1 MILAL
6 LIVLSLC
13 GSAFAA
19 NEQLTVTSETARE
32 GDTIV
37 TRYFFRNAEGTLVYA
52 QDFYYN
58 QSGTKVR
65 DETFSYDEDGRLIY
79 QRITGM
85 KNGVW
90 TDEEA
95 KVVYQPDGSST
106 EETHVVWN
114 NPGGKKEY
122 AYVVH
127 TEDANGNTT
136 ETQEH
141 RDDDG
146 NQLYFV
152 ARESGVKESG
162 EKYESVDTKYRD
174 GRTESVVTRTLADG
188 TTVILTDK
196 TGTSGKKYMDGFW
209 QIDPDGSYLREERTI
224 GRSPDGAEI
233 AIQNKEYNDEA
244 GNIRVE
250 EYKMIYDEDGYGR
263 GKGILR
269 DASGNKL
276 ADLLVQNYEEEDE
289 NNNTVG
295 REITTYLYLDG
306 TVDLRYVTLEED
318 GGTSVRFERDVKDYD
333 GGEDE
338 LPEDTDWDGDEWD
351 VDNWDID
358 DDKWTAFVYEDTYP
372 GNPTEETAGYE
383 NDSSGDN
390 SWNVDDWDGGD
401 LDGGDWDGGDWDGG
415 DWDGGDW
422 DGGDWDG
429 GDLDVGDWD
438 GGDWD

>member
-1 MILAL
+1 MKKALSMILAL

-52 QDFYYN
+52 RDFYYN
-58 QSGTKVR
+58 QSGAKVR

-79 QRITGM
+79 QRTTGM
-85 KNGVW
+85 KNGIW

-114 NPGGKKEY
+114 NPGGEKEY

-136 ETQEH
+136 ETQEN

-146 NQLYFV
+146 NQLYLI
-152 ARESGVKESG
+152 VKETGVNERG
-162 EKYESVDTKYRD
+162 EKYESVDTSYPD
-174 GRTESVVTRTLADG
+174 GRNENVLTRTLADG
-188 TTVILTDK
+188 TTVIMTDK
-196 TGTSGKKYMDGFW
+196 TNASGKTYMYGFW
-209 QIDPDGSYLREERTI
+209 QINPDGSYVREERTAGSSADGTQI
-224 GRSPDGAEI
+224 G
-233 AIQNKEYNDEA
+233 IQNKEYTDEA
-244 GNIRVE
+244 GNVLVE
-250 EYKMIYDEDGYGR
+250 EYKMIIGEDGFGR
-263 GKGILR
+263 GKGILK
-269 DASGNKL
+269 DASGSKL
-276 ADLLVQNYEEEDE
+276 ADLLVQSFEEEDE
-289 NNNTVG
+289 NGDTVT
-295 REITTYLYLDG
+295 RDITTYLYPDG
-306 TVDLRYVTLEED
+306 TVDIRYVTYEAE
-318 GGTSVRFERDVKDYD
+318 GGTTVRFDRDVKDYD

-338 LPEDTDWDGDEWD
+338 LLEDIDWDGDEWND
-351 VDNWDID
+351 DNWDID
-358 DDKWTAFVYEDTYP
+358 DDEWTAFVYEDTYP
-372 GNPTEETAGYE
+372 GNPTEETDDYE

-401 LDGGDWDGGDWDGG
+401 W
-415 DWDGGDW
+415 
-422 DGGDWDG
+422 
-429 GDLDVGDWD
+429 DVGDWD
-438 GGDWD
+438 VDDWD